1 MPHAFKPEQ
10 VPVIELDGFGLSF
23 HEKVVLQSVSFNLAP
38 QGCHVLLGPSG
49 TGKSALLRT
58 LAGFNDAHPAAQS
71 WGKALYRGRALT
83 PDNRPPLM
91 VQKAQLMVATVL
103 DNLQSGLPDR
113 ARMTRAAQLEHI
125 ERTVEALGETW
136 VTGAFATPVVN
147 LSLRQQRIVSI
158 LRASLADPAVLMLDE
173 PTTGMGEADAQA
185 LIDLI
190 KRLARQRALL
200 VVMHHLAQTR
210 SMADQVLLLASGR
223 VQEHADA
230 QAFFDAPQSAAA
242 QQFVRTGSC
251 PEMALEPL
259 AAAVDPQP
267 ERPAPASE
275 ADHPASTPAHS
286 TGQAHP
292 TAQRSRQS
300 RSDIIVPSR
309 PAKSAACGPRGFV
322 WLMPGQLAGTPW
334 PGIIR
339 DMDDDLDDLQRVGIT
354 RLINLTEKAMDPQ
367 ALERYRIQ
375 SSWLPIPDMQAPT
388 ATEAARLCAD
398 IDAWLSQSEVVAL
411 HCRGGLGRTGTLLA
425 AYWLWHGHGERTAV
439 EAVERIRQLNQHMI
453 QSSEQVQF
461 LERFSTWL
469 TQPDNGVRP

>member
-1 MPHAFKPEQ
+1 MPHAL
-10 VPVIELDGFGLSF
+10 ELSGSPALALNDFGLSF
-23 HEKVVLQSVSFNLAP
+23 HEKVVLQSVTFDLAP

-58 LAGFNDAHPAAQS
+58 LAGFNDAHPASQS
-71 WGKALYRGRALT
+71 WGKALYQGRALT

-113 ARMTRAAQLEHI
+113 ARMTRAAQLERIAH
-125 ERTVEALGETW
+125 TVESLGETW
-136 VTGAFATPVVN
+136 VTAAFASPVVN
-147 LSLRQQRIVSI
+147 LNLRQQRAVSI

-173 PTTGMGEADAQA
+173 PTTGMGEADAQR

-190 KRLARQRALL
+190 KRLSRQRCLL

-223 VQEHADA
+223 VQEHADV

-251 PEMALEPL
+251 PEAVIEPL
-259 AAAVDPQP
+259 ADTDLAEQEPESPLPATAPQP
-267 ERPAPASE
+267 SGLTSLGNPPA
-275 ADHPASTPAHS
+275 
-286 TGQAHP
+286 QALRK
-292 TAQRSRQS
+292 A
-300 RSDIIVPSR
+300 RSDAAAPSR

-322 WLMPGQLAGTPW
+322 WLMPGELAGTPW

-339 DMDDDLDDLQRVGIT
+339 DMDDDLGDLQRVGIT
-354 RLINLTEKAMDPQ
+354 RLVNLTEKELDPQ
-367 ALERYRIQ
+367 ALKRYDIQ
-375 SSWLPIPDMQAPT
+375 SAWLPIPDMQAPT
-388 ATEAARLCAD
+388 ATLAARLCAD
-398 IDAWLSQSEVVAL
+398 IDAWLNQSEVVAL

-469 TQPDNGVRP
+469 TQPDSGLRP